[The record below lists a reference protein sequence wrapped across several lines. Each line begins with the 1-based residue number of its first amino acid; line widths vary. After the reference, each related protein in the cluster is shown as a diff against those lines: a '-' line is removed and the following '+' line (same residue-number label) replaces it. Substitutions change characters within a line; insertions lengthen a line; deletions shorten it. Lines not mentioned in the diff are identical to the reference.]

1 MKRRRIKLKKK
12 EEEIIEKKNVPKKVK
27 KKSHKYDEEDF
38 TLEKEDSLQDLKEEL
53 RRDNLACYLSQ
64 KGDVITDRYYF
75 CSHADCKV
83 VKYLRQ
89 YGNNEV
95 GCELYTIEKEHHE
108 ECKQE
113 MVSDIGKIKLAL
125 DLAMAGVKPR
135 KILKSVNKE
144 REKNN
149 EDPFVYT
156 KSIAKKLSYIK
167 NKSDDV
173 RSIDNVN
180 DLQQFLEEKQMQI
193 F

>member
-1 MKRRRIKLKKK
+1 
-12 EEEIIEKKNVPKKVK
+12 
-27 KKSHKYDEEDF
+27 
-38 TLEKEDSLQDLKEEL
+38 
-53 RRDNLACYLSQ
+53 
-64 KGDVITDRYYF
+64 
-75 CSHADCKV
+75 
-83 VKYLRQ
+83 
-89 YGNNEV
+89 
-95 GCELYTIEKEHHE
+95 
-108 ECKQE
+108 
-113 MVSDIGKIKLAL
+113 VSDIGKIKLAL